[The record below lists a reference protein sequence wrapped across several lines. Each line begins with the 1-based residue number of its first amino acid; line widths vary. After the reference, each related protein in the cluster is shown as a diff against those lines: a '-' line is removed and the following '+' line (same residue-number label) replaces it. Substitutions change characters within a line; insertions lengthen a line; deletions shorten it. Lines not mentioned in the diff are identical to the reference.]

1 MLGTIAAR
9 SGCVATSGDY
19 ETTVAA
25 DFAHH
30 HIFDPHTGDSPP
42 ELASVTVVARNGLLA
57 DGLSTA
63 AFVLGTRAGQALIER
78 FGAQALFVRKEGSW
92 SAAGG
97 FALRLAASA

>member
-1 MLGTIAAR
+1 LLGSIAAR

-19 ETTVAA
+19 ETTFSA
-25 DFAHH
+25 DYAHH

-63 AFVLGTRAGQALIER
+63 AFVLGTRTGQALIER
-78 FGAQALFVRKEGSW
+78 FGAQALFVHKDGTLHATS
-92 SAAGG
+92 G
-97 FALRLAASA
+97 FALRPAASA